1 MSLNEQIIKGTPDIC
16 QVTKVQFGILSPEKI
31 LAESVAHIYKH
42 ITKSNETQN
51 TLADTR
57 LGSTRSTKNAI
68 TNLPSKTDPGNF
80 GHCNLALPVYHP
92 TYFDKCVKLLK
103 CVCYNCSSMKIKTAG
118 LVHVLAKLPMQHRL
132 NFYQDYKDPSVKKR
146 TNACGVCGSD
156 FYDVQKKKDGIFPSI
171 VLIMRTGKEN
181 ETIPLNQQQVHDIFK
196 KITDEDSELL
206 GFNPKY
212 ARPEWMV
219 ITILPISPLNMRPSV
234 VSEDDKISEDDIT
247 MALHN
252 ILKHNKS
259 MFDAKTDADR
269 VKLWPSLQW
278 HVATLIDNETSAY
291 TSQCNR
297 AHRPLKTI
305 KSRHK
310 GKPGRIRNNLMGKR
324 VNNSSRSVITADPNL
339 SINQVGVPE
348 DIARVLTYP
357 EIVSERNID
366 RLTAL
371 VHRGPRR
378 YPGANAIK
386 KSANQEYPT
395 DLSIHTDEELSRIR
409 LEIGTVVYRH
419 MLDGDI
425 CLFNRQP
432 SLHKMSMMGHYA
444 FIHPGRSFC
453 IQVNVTPPYNA
464 DFDGDEM
471 NLHLPQS
478 ETARREWEALA
489 LTPTQICSPQA
500 NKPII
505 SAVQDTLLAAYRS
518 SSEHVRGFGLTE
530 RDYLNPK
537 DFMHLVNWITVY
549 RGALP
554 ALSSVR
560 DGQVGWVMR
569 HVFNMFLPPITIM
582 GEGGVRNGQFDLLE
596 TAGTDEGRIV
606 PISKENGLLSEKA
619 GSLLHVAFNDLG
631 HDAAKDIIDNFSRI
645 MSQWMIINGFSV
657 GLYDIQNISGLN
669 TERIQ
674 TRIAESQTRVGAL
687 IDGLHAGQYKT
698 VRLTI
703 LDKQHHGRGLFDN
716 EYRQFEQ
723 DVYNELAL
731 CKKEV
736 EKLTVKAIKTDRADR
751 VYDNRLMSMVDS
763 GSKGKDTNVNQIISL
778 LAQQDIDGGRFP
790 DYFRRRPL
798 QFVPKDDLSPEAR
811 GFISNSF
818 SSGLN
823 FLEYIYHA
831 AAGRLGIISTSI
843 KTAETGYLERK
854 LIKRLEDVSTYY
866 DSTIRANNNFIL
878 QYVYG
883 GDSYDGSKIEK
894 QQIEHITY
902 SPADLLAR
910 YAYGPEDWT
919 RCNLLGSLLNLDL
932 ATPENRAA
940 VAQELAQL
948 QADAAFLAEKYQ
960 GNNIPSSFPCVVNID
975 RMVKSIKFRLKSAG
989 AIHRFTAPDDV
1000 LTPAMII
1007 EGVNGL
1013 ISEVVLPTSRYISQ
1027 YSMRNFYILLRSKL
1041 ASKILLF
1048 EEGYSRLAFTTLLK
1062 EISRIFYLGV
1072 VQPGEA
1078 VGAIAAQ
1085 SIGEPSTQMTL
1096 DAFHSTGAKATVSGG
1111 VPRFKEILS
1120 LTKLKRPSVT
1130 IYLKVQGA
1138 AQAAVPIPVE
1148 LQHYIRGVRPPCP
1161 PSAGVLAVPVPLVS
1175 ASSGAPVMSAVCT
1188 FDEVN
1193 VYLLARDS
1201 KEEKAHVLSLYL
1213 KHGIEPIKNRF
1224 AYLEFETTVI
1234 SSEITYGLFRGILAW
1249 HIKYAIDPY
1258 YADKIDF
1265 MARKIGTK
1273 TRLPVHPVPAE
1284 LVLYVEFPE
1293 AHMANQK
1300 PPMDYLPMIDVE
1312 ILSTHIVG
1320 ITDIEKAEIRLIK
1333 RDIRTA
1339 EGRIISRDHPDYALW
1354 TARTLDADDYVID
1367 TIGSNL
1373 IDILSMDYVDPMRTF
1388 TNDIHEMNEIYG
1400 IEVARKAI
1408 SYETMEVLDNAS
1420 ASVDVRHVDL
1430 LADTMTCY
1438 GLLQKIDRSGAKT
1451 TESGPLHLAS
1461 FEETTTNI
1469 CNAAAFSQVDNM
1481 RGVSAN
1487 IMHGQNIKVGT
1498 GAFDL
1503 LLDDTAI
1510 TEFAEREAVRPNEI
1524 GIIQAQ
1530 STGKYCIDE
1539 TTFNFSYVL

>member
-1 MSLNEQIIKGTPDIC
+1 MSLNEQLKKGTADIE
-16 QVTKVQFGILSPEKI
+16 QITGIQFGILSPEKI
-31 LAESVAHIYKH
+31 LAESGVHVYKH
-42 ITKSNETQN
+42 ITKGNEQQN
-51 TLADTR
+51 TLSDPR

-68 TNLPSKTDPGNF
+68 TQLPSKIDPGNF
-80 GHCNLALPVYHP
+80 GHCILALPVYHP
-92 TYFDKCVKLLK
+92 IFFDKCVKLLK
-103 CVCYNCSSMKIKTAG
+103 CICHTCSSLKIKTPG
-118 LVHVLAKLPMQHRL
+118 LVNTLTKLPMQHRL
-132 NFYQDYKDPSVKKR
+132 NYYQEYKDPSVKKKS
-146 TNACGVCGSD
+146 TACAACGGD
-156 FYDVQKKKDGIFPSI
+156 LYDVQKKKDGIFPNI
-171 VLIMRTGKEN
+171 VLLMRTGKSSEIIN
-181 ETIPLNQQQVHDIFK
+181 LNQQQVHDIFK

-206 GFNPKY
+206 GFHPKF
-212 ARPEWMV
+212 ARPEWMI
-219 ITILPISPLNMRPSV
+219 ITVLPIAPLNMRPSV
-234 VSEDDKISEDDIT
+234 VSEDDKVSEDDIT

-252 ILKHNKS
+252 ILKHNKAIV
-259 MFDAKTDADR
+259 DAKNDTDR
-269 VKLWPSLQW
+269 IKLWPSLQW

-291 TSQCNR
+291 TAQCNR

-305 KSRHK
+305 KGRHK

-324 VNNSSRSVITADPNL
+324 TNHSSRSVITADPNL
-339 SINQVGVPE
+339 SIDQVGVPE

-357 EIVSERNID
+357 EIVTERNLD
-366 RLTAL
+366 RLTNL

-386 KSANQEYPT
+386 KANQEFPT
-395 DLSIHTDEELSRIR
+395 DLSIQNEEELQRIR
-409 LEIGTVVYRH
+409 LDIGTIVYRH
-419 MLDGDI
+419 MVDGDI

-444 FIHPGRSFC
+444 VILPGRSYR
-453 IQVNVTPPYNA
+453 IQVNVTTPYNA

-478 ETARREWEALA
+478 EVARREWEALA

-505 SAVQDTLLAAYRS
+505 SAVQDTLLAAYRC
-518 SSEHVRGFGLTE
+518 SSEHVRGYGLTE

-537 DFMHLVNWITVY
+537 DFMHLVNWITDY
-549 RGALP
+549 RGVMP
-554 ALSSVR
+554 ELSSSSN
-560 DGQVGWVMR
+560 GNVGWVMR
-569 HVFNMFLPPITIM
+569 HVFNMFLPPITIS
-582 GEGGVRNGQFDLLE
+582 GKCSVQNGQFELKE
-596 TAGTDEGRIV
+596 RQTDEGKIE
-606 PISKENGLLSEKA
+606 PISKENGLLSEQA

-631 HDAAKDIIDNFSRI
+631 HHAAKDIIDNFSRL

-657 GLYDIQNISGLN
+657 GLYDITNISDN
-669 TERIQ
+669 NMAAIEAKSRASKQ
-674 TRIAESQTRVGAL
+674 KVNHL
-687 IDGLHAGQYKT
+687 IDALHKGTYKT
-698 VRLTI
+698 DRLQI
-703 LDKQHHGRGLFDN
+703 LDPVHHPRGLFDN
-716 EYRQFEQ
+716 EHRQFEQ
-723 DVYNELAL
+723 DVYSELAA
-731 CKKEV
+731 CKKAI
-736 EKLTVKAIKTDRADR
+736 EKMTVKAIKTDKLDR
-751 VYDNRLMSMVDS
+751 VYDNRLMSMIDS

-798 QFVPKDDLSPEAR
+798 QFVPKDDLSTESR

-823 FLEYIYHA
+823 FTEYIFHA

-894 QQIEHITY
+894 QQVDHITY
-902 SPADLLAR
+902 SAAELKAR
-910 YAYGPEDWT
+910 YYFTPDDWENLVRLGDYGLDSPENHIAVQREFQQLQEDWT
-919 RCNLLGSLLNLDL
+919 FQR
-932 ATPENRAA
+932 
-940 VAQELAQL
+940 
-948 QADAAFLAEKYQ
+948 EKYKSTD
-960 GNNIPSSFPCVVNID
+960 IPSEFPSVVNID
-975 RMVKSIKFRLKSAG
+975 RVIKSIQLRLKSAG
-989 AIHRFTAPDDV
+989 TIQRYVSAEEV
-1000 LTPAMII
+1000 LSPAMITA
-1007 EGVNGL
+1007 GVNQL
-1013 ISEVVLPTSRYISQ
+1013 ISELTLPTSRYISQ

-1041 ASKILLF
+1041 ASKVLLF
-1048 EEGYSRLAFTTLLK
+1048 EAGYSRVAFDALLK

-1130 IYLKVQGA
+1130 IYLKVR
-1138 AQAAVPIPVE
+1138 PNEHFTDLIPMPVE
-1148 LQHYIRGVRPPCP
+1148 LMQRIHLSYPDIPP
-1161 PSAGVLAVPVPLVS
+1161 
-1175 ASSGAPVMSAVCT
+1175 T
-1188 FDEVN
+1188 FDGVN
-1193 VYLLARDS
+1193 AYLTLCDS
-1201 KEEKAHVLSLYL
+1201 KEEKDAVLQLF
-1213 KHGIEPIKNRF
+1213 KKIAIEPIKNSF
-1224 AYLEFETTVI
+1224 AYLVFETTVLH
-1234 SSEITYGLFRGILAW
+1234 SEITYGLFGGDKIAW
-1249 HIKYAIDPY
+1249 HIKYAIDEY
-1258 YADKIDF
+1258 YRDKIDA
-1265 MARKIGTK
+1265 MSAKIEARFK
-1273 TRLPVHPVPAE
+1273 LPVFIDRANRHM
-1284 LVLYVEFPE
+1284 YVEFTDT
-1293 AHMANQK
+1293 HMASQK
-1300 PPMDYLPMIDVE
+1300 PPMEYLPMIDAD
-1312 ILSTHIVG
+1312 ILNTHIEG

-1339 EGRIISRDHPDYALW
+1339 EGQIICRTHPDYEKW
-1354 TARTLDADDYVID
+1354 CNRTLDSDDFVID
-1367 TIGSNL
+1367 TIGSNMT
-1373 IDILSMDYVDPMRTF
+1373 DILSMDYVDPTRTF

-1400 IEVARKAI
+1400 IEVARRTI
-1408 SYETMEVLDNAS
+1408 SYETMEVLNAS
-1420 ASVDVRHVDL
+1420 ATVDVRHVDL

-1481 RGVSAN
+1481 KGVSAN

-1498 GAFDL
+1498 GAFEL
-1503 LLDDTAI
+1503 LFDDGLVE
-1510 TEFAEREAVRPNEI
+1510 EFAKDTYVKPTEI
-1524 GIIQAQ
+1524 NIIQG
-1530 STGKYCIDE
+1530 TCG
-1539 TTFNFSYVL
+1539 TTFKHTIDDDRLNFSYVL